1 MADESFDWV
10 TDQDV
15 FDITR
20 KEVSAETI
28 PVAQEIVALEAA
40 INVETDLD
48 NGVVSSANVSL
59 LRRAVAWQAVWLEAH
74 PDALE
79 TMDVQGVSQDG
90 LSAQYASE
98 SAHFLAPLATR
109 CIRRLSWRL
118 APLRA
123 RTARRRVL
131 LDVGNRDSASRD
143 DQYTWAQM
151 GHTGRLPHNPMAERS
166 GQAWR

>member
-20 KEVSAETI
+20 KEVGADTI
-28 PVAQEIVALEAA
+28 AIAQEIVALEAG
-40 INVETDLD
+40 INPQTDLD
-48 NGVVSSANVSL
+48 NGVVSSGNTSL
-59 LRRAVAWQAVWLEAH
+59 LRRAVAWQAVWCEAH
-74 PDALE
+74 PDVLE

-98 SAHFLAPLATR
+98 SAHFLAPLAAR

-131 LDVGNRDSASRD
+131 LDVGNRDSAARD
-143 DQYTWAQM
+143 DQYDWSPM
-151 GHTGRLPHNPMAERS
+151 GHGGQLNPMTQRS
-166 GQAWR
+166 GQVWR